1 MNRALSVST
10 YQEVSTDE
18 TKTDSPHEIWEPLD
32 LLAEESASL
41 AKWRSFALNGRV
53 IPSYVFIGPRGGS
66 VPIRLALLGGIQ
78 PEDLVSTSA
87 IVKLL
92 VELDLAPLLAPDFAL
107 FSYPVANPVR
117 VSSPSPDFSTDFW
130 TDAPDPTIRDFDQ
143 ELGGNRPDGIIAAK
157 GNEPISGFQIQV
169 SNKLIAT
176 EVLWP
181 ALEIVQRL
189 VPLASEP
196 IQTFPQPQNSQLRP
210 VPFTLIIRTPR
221 HVPFENQ
228 ISAIAFSVKQILHHY
243 RALVSRVDKL

>member
-1 MNRALSVST
+1 MNAAL
-10 YQEVSTDE
+10 YVSTDQE
-18 TKTDSPHEIWEPLD
+18 ISTHAANADSSYEIWEPLD

-41 AKWRSFALNGRV
+41 AKWRSFAVDGRV

-78 PEDLVSTSA
+78 PEDLVSTGA

-92 VELDLAPLLAPDFAL
+92 VELDLAPLLAEDFAL

-117 VSSPSPDFSTDFW
+117 VSSRSPNFSTDFW
-130 TDAPDPTIRDFDQ
+130 TGAPEPTKRYFEQ
-143 ELGGNRPDGIIAAK
+143 ELAENQPEGIITAM
-157 GNEPISGFQIQV
+157 GNEAISGFQIQV
-169 SNKLIAT
+169 SSRLIAT

-189 VPLASEP
+189 LPLASEP
-196 IQTFPQPQNSQLRP
+196 IQTFPQPQNSQLRS
-210 VPFTLIIRTPR
+210 VPFSLVIRTPR
-221 HVPFENQ
+221 HMPFENQ